1 MSATGTPITRHPL
14 CWPAGRPRTRSRTK
28 PKFAAGSFAVAR
40 DGLLAELKRLGA
52 TGVILSTNVAL
63 RQDGLPYAGQ
73 RQPDDPGVA
82 VYFVRKGRDLCLTCD
97 RWQKVEENMD
107 ALRRWVEAQ
116 RGQER
121 WVGSEMIEAVF
132 SGFAALPA
140 APTTGGRWW
149 EVLGVLAHASV
160 VTVEEA
166 YKALAWKH
174 HPSRGGDTAEMQRI
188 NIAYTEFKQERGLT

>member
-1 MSATGTPITRHPL
+1 MAANSGITAHPL
-14 CWPAGRPRTRSRTK
+14 CWPLARPRTRVRSR
-28 PKFAAGSFAVAR
+28 PKFTAGSFAIAR
-40 DGLLAELKRLGA
+40 DSLLAELKRLGA
-52 TGVILSTNVAL
+52 TGVVLSTNVAL

-82 VYFVRKGRDLCLTCD
+82 IYFTRRGRDLCLTCD

-107 ALRRWVEAQ
+107 ALRRWIEAQ

-132 SGFAALPA
+132 TGFAALPPA

-149 EVLGVLAHASV
+149 EVLGVKAHESTAG
-160 VTVEEA
+160 VTEA
-166 YKALAWKH
+166 YKALAMKH
-174 HPSRGGDTAEMQRI
+174 HPSRGGDTAVMQTI
-188 NIAYTEFKQERGLT
+188 NAAYDQFKKERGL